1 MASSS
6 STSPPSSSS
15 SSSIMT
21 SSIDFDDDM
30 LNSLLEV
37 AIKAAV
43 LAGDIIV
50 ENTKTGKTDV
60 TKTKDSSRDLLT
72 LIDPLCEKVSYFRV
86 C

>member
-1 MASSS
+1 
-6 STSPPSSSS
+6 
-15 SSSIMT
+15 
-21 SSIDFDDDM
+21 M